1 MRFVDRLPA
10 LVLLAFAAGAASAQ
24 ELPAFTFDPAAPMP
38 GDTVAIGVLT
48 PPTSCALLSTAVERR
63 GSVITIRYVETCACL
78 PGPVFPLELTE
89 EMGPLPAGRYVVQLE
104 MSMTEFDGSFVC
116 RQPEVVGEAEL
127 VVSGED
133 LALHD
138 GRFLARATWR
148 AFDGS
153 SGVGRAVA
161 LSEQSGY
168 FWFFDPT
175 NVEINLKVLDACVVN
190 DHFWVFVAAASNVE
204 YQIEVFDVADDS
216 IEIWTEANPLG
227 NFPSLRGDTTA
238 FATCP

>member
-1 MRFVDRLPA
+1 MRLAARRSA
-10 LVLLAFAAGAASAQ
+10 LGLLSLAALAVSAQ
-24 ELPAFTFDPAAPMP
+24 ELPHFSFIPAAPLP
-38 GDTVAIGVLT
+38 GNTVSIHVLT
-48 PPTSCALLSTAVERR
+48 PMTSCPLVSSNAERV
-63 GSVITIRYVETCACL
+63 GSVITIRYVEGCDCL

-89 EMGPLPAGRYVVQLE
+89 EVGPLPAGRYVVQLE
-104 MSMTEFDGSFVC
+104 RSHVAHDGTACVE
-116 RQPEVVGEAEL
+116 PVMVGEGEL
-127 VVSGED
+127 LVSGEE

-148 AFDGS
+148 AFDGTT
-153 SGVGRAVA
+153 GVGRAVA

-175 NVEINLKVLDACVVN
+175 NVEINLKVLDACPVN

-204 YQIEVFDVADDS
+204 YEIELFDTADDS

-227 NFPSLRGDTTA
+227 HFPSLRADTAA